1 MTNLDNLISNIGE
14 LFFEFQSKLQFFER
28 EYLRKYDIV
37 DVTPTEVKVLYIIGI
52 SNTKSM
58 SDIADELK
66 VTKGTLSITINSLVK
81 KGYVIRTR
89 HKQDRR
95 VIIVYLTK
103 KSISIVRHYGK
114 FYYELISRLIAEFDS
129 SKVIILGEIL
139 NKLNKII
146 ETNFYEG
153 IGKYTVDSETDE
165 NLENF
170 NGLPD
175 DNEGTEN
182 YEETE

>member
-1 MTNLDNLISNIGE
+1 MKNLDNLISNIGE
-14 LFFEFQSKLQFFER
+14 LFFELQAKLQFFER
-28 EYLRKYDIV
+28 EYLKKFDIV
-37 DVTPTEVKVLYIIGI
+37 DVTPNEVKVLYIIGI

-103 KSISIVRHYGK
+103 RSLSIVRHYGK
-114 FYYELISRLIAEFDS
+114 FYYALIQTLITEVANE
-129 SKVIILGEIL
+129 KVVVLGEIL

-153 IGKYTVDSETDE
+153 IDSYVVDNDIVEE
-165 NLENF
+165 V
-170 NGLPD
+170 P
-175 DNEGTEN
+175 NEEIEGMEK
-182 YEETE
+182 YEEENE

>member
-1 MTNLDNLISNIGE
+1 MKSLDSLIASIGD

-28 EYLRKYDIV
+28 EYLKKFGID
-37 DVTPTEVKVLYIIGI
+37 DVTPTEVKVLYIIGL

-58 SDIADELK
+58 SEIADELK
-66 VTKGTLSITINSLVK
+66 ITRGTLSITIDSLVK

-103 KSISIVRHYGK
+103 KSINIVKHYGK
-114 FYYELISRLIAEFDS
+114 FYSELLS
-129 SKVIILGEIL
+129 SLSKTLNREKVEVVEEIL
-139 NKLNKII
+139 QKLNKII

-153 IGKYTVDSETDE
+153 VGVYSEDAE
-165 NLENF
+165 VNEGNLE
-170 NGLPD
+170 
-175 DNEGTEN
+175 
-182 YEETE
+182 YEEEAE

>member
-1 MTNLDNLISNIGE
+1 MKNLSNLISSIGE

-28 EYLRKYDIV
+28 EYLKKYGID

-58 SDIADELK
+58 SEIADELK
-66 VTKGTLSITINSLVK
+66 ITRGTLSITINSLVK

-95 VIIVYLTK
+95 IIIIYLTR
-103 KSISIVRHYGK
+103 KSVNVVNHYGK
-114 FYYELISRLIAEFDS
+114 FYFELLSTLIKTLDNE
-129 SKVIILGEIL
+129 KVFVLEELLG
-139 NKLNKII
+139 KLNGII

-153 IGKYTVDSETDE
+153 VGEYVKEIE
-165 NLENF
+165 N
-170 NGLPD
+170 
-175 DNEGTEN
+175 NEGNDN
-182 YEETE
+182 YEEETE